1 MLEHPL
7 AIALII
13 LTVLYVTAMVLLFW
27 RYRIAMRQL
36 SEKLRECQE
45 AKEAARQELVQEEED
60 DFTI

>member
-13 LTVLYVTAMVLLFW
+13 VTVLYVAAMVLLFW
-27 RYRIAMRQL
+27 RYRVAVRQL
-36 SEKLRECQE
+36 SEKLKACREAE
-45 AKEAARQELVQEEED
+45 EAARKEREQEEED

>member
-7 AIALII
+7 AIALI
-13 LTVLYVTAMVLLFW
+13 LVTVLYLAAMVLLFW

-36 SEKLRECQE
+36 SEKLRECRE
-45 AKEAARQELVQEEED
+45 AEEAAKQEQLLAEED